1 MAKFS
6 VTGLDEMRYK
16 LQARGARVEGVVNHM
31 LNAGAKVVREE
42 MKAAM
47 QEYQLKDTGDMIK
60 SVKSSKITRTSEGKS
75 ISIAPRGVDRK
86 GVPNAAKAA
95 VYENGTSRIPA
106 RPWKTLADERGGSK
120 AIQRMREVFEE
131 EMSKAGGGAGEWE
144 E

>member
-47 QEYQLKDTGDMIK
+47 QEYKLKDTGDMIK
-60 SVKSSKITRTSEGKS
+60 SIKSSKITRTSEGKS
-75 ISIAPRGVDRK
+75 ISIAPQGVDRK

-95 VYENGTSRIPA
+95 VYEYGTSRNPA
-106 RPWKTLADERGGSK
+106 RPWKTLADERAK
-120 AIQRMREVFEE
+120 EAVVARMRQVYEKEID
-131 EMSKAGGGAGEWE
+131 KAGGGGE
-144 E
+144 

>member
-6 VTGLDEMRYK
+6 VTGLDEMRCK

-75 ISIAPRGVDRK
+75 ISIAPQGVDRK

-106 RPWKTLADERGGSK
+106 RPWKTLADERAK
-120 AIQRMREVFEE
+120 ETVVARMRQVYEE
-131 EMSKAGGGAGEWE
+131 EIDKAGGGGE
-144 E
+144 